1 MRPRIILLAKL
12 WVEQLSIRR
21 CIWCWNKQTVQSHA
35 LWKIYG
41 QRGVALVSTVRDV
54 KQAVT
59 KAGSLRAI
67 VSPVS
72 YSIPPAFFFDDVV
85 RTSFEMTQFEM
96 AQFKMLREENLP
108 FPYLFKHGG
117 YKYEEEVRFGRAAL
131 WVTQPKASR
140 GSSEQS
146 EIFRQR
152 VLRWSHFC

>member
-1 MRPRIILLAKL
+1 MRPRLILLAKL

-146 EIFRQR
+146 EI
-152 VLRWSHFC
+152 

>member
-96 AQFKMLREENLP
+96 HNLKCCGKKMCPSPISSSTAATNTKKKFGL
-108 FPYLFKHGG
+108 G
-117 YKYEEEVRFGRAAL
+117 VQRFG
-131 WVTQPKASR
+131 
-140 GSSEQS
+140 
-146 EIFRQR
+146 
-152 VLRWSHFC
+152 